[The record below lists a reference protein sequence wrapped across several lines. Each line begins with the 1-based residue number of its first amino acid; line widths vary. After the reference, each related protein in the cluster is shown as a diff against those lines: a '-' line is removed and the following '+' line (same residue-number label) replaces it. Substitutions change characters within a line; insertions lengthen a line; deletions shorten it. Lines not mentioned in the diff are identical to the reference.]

1 MEDEGFVDDAFIA
14 ETAREWVGRHGVNAI
29 PLLRE
34 RVRIA
39 EKAGDYLVIET
50 WRGVLKA
57 AEAMTEL
64 DPE

>member
-39 EKAGDYLVIET
+39 GKTGDYLLTET

-57 AEAMTEL
+57 AAAMAGL